1 MGIPV
6 YFKTL
11 IDDDKNICLPST
23 IDLKVSYLLFDL
35 NCLIHPCC
43 VGLTN
48 EIEMFHSIFQSIIT
62 IIDIVKPLQMIYLA
76 IDGPCPRQKM
86 HQQRLRRFKSSKQNK
101 VWDTNAITPG
111 TQFMHNLES
120 YLFNQ
125 LNKLDVKFVLD
136 TSNMEG
142 EGEHKL
148 YNYIKKHKLTNVV
161 IYGLDADLIML
172 GLLSSSNRTYLF
184 RERTQYN
191 IECIDSE
198 YIYFDINKLKELIIS
213 RNRPVNYIYN
223 DMNIIY
229 DYVFICLL
237 LGNDFVQHTPSIN
250 LRYDGLD
257 ILLLSYDQLQRKYNG
272 KFQLININSNDL
284 IH

>member
-101 VWDTNAITPG
+101 VWDTKAITPG

-125 LNKLDVKFVLD
+125 LNKLDVKFL
-136 TSNMEG
+136 
-142 EGEHKL
+142 
-148 YNYIKKHKLTNVV
+148 
-161 IYGLDADLIML
+161 
-172 GLLSSSNRTYLF
+172 
-184 RERTQYN
+184 
-191 IECIDSE
+191 
-198 YIYFDINKLKELIIS
+198 
-213 RNRPVNYIYN
+213 
-223 DMNIIY
+223 
-229 DYVFICLL
+229 
-237 LGNDFVQHTPSIN
+237 
-250 LRYDGLD
+250 
-257 ILLLSYDQLQRKYNG
+257 
-272 KFQLININSNDL
+272 
-284 IH
+284 